1 MTGRMI
7 RYAARM
13 NASMDAPD
21 AAAVAAC
28 REEARAAL
36 QRGDFA
42 RAEQA
47 FSRLLELRR
56 DDVETLQFLASC
68 QLGRG
73 DAARAIEWLR
83 TAHDAQPRDAAILHQ
98 LGAAQVVAGDLRG
111 AEKNLR
117 EGLAL
122 APGMFVA
129 RLRLGVVYEQQGR
142 RHEAVTAYQGAINA
156 AQAQGRWLSD
166 ETTAPGVREAVKHA
180 AQYVAAGRREL
191 FDAVI
196 EPLRQRYGRTELSRV
211 DQCLAI
217 YLHERP
223 ALLPDPR
230 QRPLFLYFPGVPS
243 QPFYPRER
251 FPEHARLEA
260 AVDVIREELRAVLSD
275 ADDSLVPFLGA
286 PSAEAIAAQLLGS
299 TGAQEASWDAF
310 FFYRHGVRH
319 DGNCARCPRTSGLLD
334 AMPLVR
340 VRDHAPETLYSV
352 LRPGTH
358 ILPHRGVT
366 NTRLVTHLP
375 LIVPTDCALRVGGQT
390 HVWEEGRCV
399 TFDDTFEH
407 EAWNRSG
414 QTRVVLI
421 VDSWNPDLSE
431 VERMAVSELVAAIG
445 DFNRSTAEPDP
456 P

>member
-1 MTGRMI
+1 
-7 RYAARM
+7 
-13 NASMDAPD
+13 MDTPPEAT
-21 AAAVAAC
+21 VAAC
-28 REEARAAL
+28 RAQASAAL
-36 QRGDFA
+36 QRGDLA
-42 RAEQA
+42 LAEQA
-47 FSRLLELRR
+47 FSRLLELRPH
-56 DDVETLQFLASC
+56 DVDALQFLASC

-73 DAARAIEWLR
+73 DATRAIERLR
-83 TAHDAQPRDAAILHQ
+83 TAQRGHPADPSILHQ
-98 LGAAQVVAGDLRG
+98 LGTAQMTAGDLRG
-111 AEKNLR
+111 AEESLR
-117 EGLAL
+117 EGLTL

-142 RHEAVTAYQGAINA
+142 RHDAVTAYLGAINA

-166 ETTAPGVREAVKHA
+166 DTTAPGVREAVKHA

-191 FDAVI
+191 FDAII
-196 EPLRQRYGRTELSRV
+196 EPLRQRYGRAELTRV

-217 YLHERP
+217 YLHEQP

-260 AVDVIREELRAVLSD
+260 AVDVIREELRAVLSG
-275 ADDSLVPFLGA
+275 ADDPLVPFLGA

-310 FFYRHGVRH
+310 FFYRHGMRH
-319 DGNCARCPRTSGLLD
+319 DTNCARCPRTSGLLD

-375 LIVPTDCALRVGGQT
+375 LIVPTDCALRVGGET

-421 VDSWNPDLSE
+421 VDSWNPDLSD
-431 VERMAVSELVAAIG
+431 VERMAVSDLVAAIG
-445 DFNRSTAEPDP
+445 DLNRSTAEP
-456 P
+456 